1 MRQGVQRVRTDGVQ
15 TGWRWGGG
23 LGRWGCV
30 LRTAG
35 LVAAVALSGCASWG
49 LSGEGDGAATRPAAG
64 AGATGGGA
72 GGGGASGV
80 VTRGTLPGI
89 VGEPDI
95 RVRLM
100 TNRPA
105 LTVGAVAGTGGATGG
120 VMVYLSPVGS
130 AMLPARMTAPVTVR
144 LTATQWEVRDRAGLL
159 GRFARTADLEIGAE
173 EAGLSGAPLLAGAGG
188 GGNPRGGGNA
198 VAGRVRAGGAVPAR
212 LLIEGRPYG
221 GRLRL
226 MAKGSSG
233 AGGVFDVIEIAGL
246 ESYLEGV
253 VAAELFA
260 DWPLGAYQAQAVAA
274 RSYAL
279 HERARSRAAGAAF
292 DVEAGVSDQAYRG
305 AVDAARAVAAVRD
318 TRGVVLTW
326 AGEVLRAYFSSTSG
340 GRPASARDTWPTG
353 RGFEYNLVVPLQA
366 AAREE
371 MGRTAKWYRW
381 TVSRSRG
388 ELTARFAA
396 WGRVNGH
403 PLKTLTA
410 STPVESVR
418 VEASNAVGRP
428 TRYLVAARGGFTTRV
443 TAEELRRAC
452 NEPAAGFAAVN
463 AETMVRSGDVEFRL
477 VGDVFTI
484 AGRGFGHGVGLCQWS
499 AKEMADRGK
508 TWQQIVPVFFPGA
521 QLQRVY

>member
-1 MRQGVQRVRTDGVQ
+1 
-15 TGWRWGGG
+15 
-23 LGRWGCV
+23 
-30 LRTAG
+30 
-35 LVAAVALSGCASWG
+35 
-49 LSGEGDGAATRPAAG
+49 
-64 AGATGGGA
+64 
-72 GGGGASGV
+72 GASGGV
-80 VTRGTLPGI
+80 PRGTRPGI
-89 VGEPDI
+89 GGAPDI

-100 TNRPA
+100 TTRPA
-105 LTVGAVAGTGGATGG
+105 LTGGAVAGTGGATGG

-173 EAGLSGAPLLAGAGG
+173 EAGLSGAPLQAGAGG
-188 GGNPRGGGNA
+188 GGNPGGGGNA
-198 VAGRVRAGGAVPAR
+198 VAGRVR
-212 LLIEGRPYG
+212 
-221 GRLRL
+221 
-226 MAKGSSG
+226 